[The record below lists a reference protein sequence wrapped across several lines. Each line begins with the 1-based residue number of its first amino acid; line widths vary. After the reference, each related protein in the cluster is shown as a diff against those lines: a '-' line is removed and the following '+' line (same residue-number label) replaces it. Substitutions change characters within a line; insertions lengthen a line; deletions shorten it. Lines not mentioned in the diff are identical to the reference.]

1 MPKLNLY
8 KYGISTPFSIKGNDG
23 VNDTFQAAVDTAVS
37 EIFGLDDLGVFRFIH
52 VTDTHHSA
60 TFTDNDKQLYAA
72 IKEVANQIS
81 AHCIIHTGDV
91 ISGGSSANAAA
102 WESSLTDVKNQFVD
116 CDIPVIFSR
125 GNHDDN
131 SVAGLTAENVIT
143 NKWWNTNLAY
153 LVNPASRKIVYPD
166 TGNGYFYVD
175 FPEQKIRVVNTNNS
189 DLTENERLTIGGQNH
204 MVLSTA
210 QLSWLDGV
218 LAVESGWKIIVCGH
232 SNAYNY
238 NPNAG
243 ITNRE
248 SLYNKISTSGT
259 NVIAYVFGHAHVR
272 SYYKDANG
280 VQFIGGENVGGTR
293 TTFTNADCNVS
304 YASAAARAACATG
317 NMLFD
322 VCIVK
327 HDWDISRVRFG
338 VQPDV
343 IST

>member
-8 KYGISTPFSIKGNDG
+8 KYGISTPFSIKENDG

-52 VTDTHHSA
+52 VTDTH
-60 TFTDNDKQLYAA
+60 DKQLYAA

-131 SVAGLTAENVIT
+131 SAAGLTAENVIT

-175 FPEQKIRVVNTNNS
+175 FPEQINFR
-189 DLTENERLTIGGQNH
+189 
-204 MVLSTA
+204 
-210 QLSWLDGV
+210 
-218 LAVESGWKIIVCGH
+218 GWTVCL
-232 SNAYNY
+232 
-238 NPNAG
+238 
-243 ITNRE
+243 R
-248 SLYNKISTSGT
+248 
-259 NVIAYVFGHAHVR
+259 
-272 SYYKDANG
+272 
-280 VQFIGGENVGGTR
+280 
-293 TTFTNADCNVS
+293 
-304 YASAAARAACATG
+304 
-317 NMLFD
+317 
-322 VCIVK
+322 
-327 HDWDISRVRFG
+327 
-338 VQPDV
+338 
-343 IST
+343 